1 MDRLLEAEVD
11 LDPDRLDMVV
21 VELPVRVEAVV
32 EVEQQA
38 KAAIGEIALEFV
50 PHLDAA
56 VHGVPVLLELLEV
69 DAGHKVIEARHAR
82 LLAELRQ
89 REAELPAVLPPKV
102 LQGGFAVNEPR
113 GAAV

>member
-11 LDPDRLDMVV
+11 LDPDRPDMVV
-21 VELPVRVEAVV
+21 VELAERVEAVV

-38 KAAIGEIALEFV
+38 EAAIGEIALEFV

-56 VHGVPVLLELLEV
+56 IHRIPVLLELLEV

-82 LLAELRQ
+82 LSGELRQ
-89 REAELPAVLPPKV
+89 REAEFPAVLPPQV
-102 LQGGFAVNEPR
+102 LQGGFAEI
-113 GAAV
+113 G